1 VPVFDRVRAIQ
12 DGFFVPNWEGRM
24 KINRRSFVK
33 GTAAAGAFTAAG
45 FPHIWIKDSSLAY
58 AAGGEIKVGVLFS
71 LTGTTG
77 IIEESLNKAT
87 IMAIEEVNAAGG
99 INGMK
104 IVPIVE
110 DPASDPAT
118 FAEKARK
125 LVLSDKC
132 VSVFGSYTSASRKAV
147 LPVFEKRNNLY
158 WYPTLYEGR
167 ECSKNVIYTGAV
179 PNQQQD
185 EFIPWLVEKFGKRW
199 SLIGSNYIYPK
210 EENNYCKLLLAGLGA
225 EVIREEYVPLGHSE
239 FSSVVNKF
247 SSEKPDVIFSTVV
260 GDSVVALHRQYRA
273 AGLDPA
279 KMPMAS
285 LTTSE
290 NEVAAM
296 GGDAAAGHF
305 TSAPYF
311 QVWDSPENHK
321 FVDAYRSRWGA
332 DKVTHFVSE
341 PCYFQVKMFAEA
353 CSKLAAS
360 DINPNNIREAVKGI
374 EMIAPQGKVRLDP
387 ATLHTYLWP
396 KIGQCKS
403 DGQFEIIKQSPTWL
417 EPVPYKAY
425 PNQTCTEQG
434 LKEV

>member
-1 VPVFDRVRAIQ
+1 
-12 DGFFVPNWEGRM
+12 M
-24 KINRRSFVK
+24 KRRSFLK
-33 GTAAAGAFTAAG
+33 GIAATGAFAATG
-45 FPHIWIKDSSLAY
+45 FPHIWNKNMSLAR
-58 AAGGEIKVGVLFS
+58 AANGEIKVGVLFS

-87 IMAIEEVNAAGG
+87 LLAIEEINAAGG

-125 LVLSDKC
+125 LVVGDKC

-147 LPVFEKRNNLY
+147 LPVFEKRDNLY

-185 EFIPWLVEKFGKRW
+185 EFIPWLVQKFGKKFY
-199 SLIGSNYIYPK
+199 LIGSNYIYPK
-210 EENNYCKLLLAGLGA
+210 EENNNCKKLLEKLGG
-225 EVIREEYVPLGHSE
+225 EVVNEEYVPLGHSE
-239 FSSVVNKF
+239 FSSVINKIQ
-247 SSEKPDVIFSTVV
+247 STQPNVIFSTVV

-273 AGLDPA
+273 AGLDPE

-296 GGDAAAGHF
+296 GGEAAAGHF

-311 QVWDSPENHK
+311 MVHQSPENEK
-321 FVDAYRSRWGA
+321 FVAAYKRRWGD

-341 PCYFQVKMFAEA
+341 PSYFQVYLFKQAVE
-353 CSKLAAS
+353 KLAGS
-360 DINPNNIREAVKGI
+360 EIDPPTIREAVKGQ
-374 EMIAPQGKVRLDP
+374 ELIAPQGRIRIEP
-387 ATLHTYLWP
+387 ENLHTFLWP
-396 KIGQCKS
+396 KIAMAKS
-403 DGQFEIIKQSPTWL
+403 NGQFEVL
-417 EPVPYKAY
+417 ESFPEWIAPNPYAAY
-425 PNQTCTEQG
+425 PGQACTADG
-434 LKEV
+434 LKES

>member
-1 VPVFDRVRAIQ
+1 MSI
-12 DGFFVPNWEGRM
+12 
-24 KINRRSFVK
+24 KRRTFLK
-33 GTAAAGAFTAAG
+33 GGAAAAGVVAASN
-45 FPHIWIKDSSLAY
+45 FPHIWIKNSSLAN

-87 IMAIEEVNAAGG
+87 LLAIEEINAAGG
-99 INGMK
+99 INGMQ
-104 IVPIVE
+104 INPIVE

-185 EFIPWLVEKFGKRW
+185 DFVPWLVENFGNRW
-199 SLIGSNYIYPK
+199 YLIGSNYIYPK
-210 EENNYCKLLLAGLGA
+210 EENNYCKKLLASLGA
-225 EVIREEYVPLGHSE
+225 EVVNEEYVPLGHSE

-247 SSEKPDVIFSTVV
+247 RSEKPDVIFSTVV
-260 GDSVVALHRQYRA
+260 GDSVVALHRQYQA
-273 AGLDPA
+273 AGLDPE

-311 QVWDSPENHK
+311 MVWDSPENEK
-321 FVDAYRSRWGA
+321 FVEAYRSRWGA

-341 PCYFQVKMFAEA
+341 PSYFQVYMFKQAVE
-353 CSKLAAS
+353 KLAPS
-360 DINPNNIREAVKGI
+360 DINPDTIREAVKGV
-374 EMIAPQGKVRLDP
+374 ELTAPQGPVRLDP

-396 KIGQCKS
+396 KIGVCKS
-403 DGQFEIIKQSPTWL
+403 DGQFEILKQSSDWL

-425 PNQTCTEQG
+425 ENQVCTEEG
-434 LKEV
+434 LKET

>member
-1 VPVFDRVRAIQ
+1 MT
-12 DGFFVPNWEGRM
+12 M
-24 KINRRSFVK
+24 KRRSFLK
-33 GTAAAGAFTAAG
+33 GIAATGAFAATG
-45 FPHIWIKDSSLAY
+45 FPHIWNKNMSLAR
-58 AAGGEIKVGVLFS
+58 AANGEIKVGVLFS

-87 IMAIEEVNAAGG
+87 LLAIEEINAAGG

-125 LVLSDKC
+125 LVVGDKC

-147 LPVFEKRNNLY
+147 LPVFEKRDNLY

-185 EFIPWLVEKFGKRW
+185 EFIPWLVQKFGKKFY
-199 SLIGSNYIYPK
+199 LIGSNYIYPK
-210 EENNYCKLLLAGLGA
+210 EENNYCKKLLEKLGG
-225 EVIREEYVPLGHSE
+225 EVVNEEYVPLGHSD
-239 FSSVVNKF
+239 FSSVINKIQ
-247 SSEKPDVIFSTVV
+247 STQPNVIFSTVV

-273 AGLDPA
+273 AGLDPE

-296 GGDAAAGHF
+296 GGEAAAGHF

-311 QVWDSPENHK
+311 MVHQSPENEK
-321 FVDAYRSRWGA
+321 FVAAYKRRWGD

-341 PCYFQVKMFAEA
+341 PSYFQVYLFKQAVE
-353 CSKLAAS
+353 KLAGS
-360 DINPNNIREAVKGI
+360 EIDPPTIREAVKGQ
-374 EMIAPQGKVRLDP
+374 ELIAPQGRIRIEP
-387 ATLHTYLWP
+387 ENLHTYLWP
-396 KIGQCKS
+396 KIAMAKS
-403 DGQFEIIKQSPTWL
+403 NGQFEVL
-417 EPVPYKAY
+417 ESFPEWIAPNPYAAY
-425 PNQTCTEQG
+425 PGQMCTADG
-434 LKEV
+434 LKES

>member
-1 VPVFDRVRAIQ
+1 M
-12 DGFFVPNWEGRM
+12 GL
-24 KINRRSFVK
+24 KRRDFIK
-33 GTAAAGAFTAAG
+33 GAAAVGAGSVVATPQLWFKNAG
-45 FPHIWIKDSSLAY
+45 LAR
-58 AAGGEIKVGVLFS
+58 AAGGKIKVGVLFS

-87 IMAIEEVNAAGG
+87 LLAIEEINANGG
-99 INGMK
+99 VNGME
-104 IVPIVE
+104 IEAVVE

-125 LVLSDKC
+125 LVLGDKC

-147 LPVFEKRNNLY
+147 LPVFEKRDNLY

-185 EFIPWLVEKFGKRW
+185 EFIPWLVEKFGKKW
-199 SLIGSNYIYPK
+199 FLIGSNYIYPK
-210 EENNYCKLLLAGLGA
+210 EENNYCKKLLADLGC
-225 EVIREEYVPLGHSE
+225 EVVNEEYVPLGHSE
-239 FSSVVNKF
+239 FSSVINKIK
-247 SSEKPDVIFSTVV
+247 STQPNVIFSTVV

-273 AGLDPA
+273 AGLDPE

-311 QVWDSPENHK
+311 MVHQSPENEK
-321 FVDAYRSRWGA
+321 FVEAYKSRWGE

-341 PCYFQVKMFAEA
+341 PSYFQIYLFKQAIE
-353 CSKLAAS
+353 KLAES
-360 DINPNNIREAVKGI
+360 DIDPNTIREAVKGE
-374 EMIAPQGKVRLDP
+374 EMIAPQGKVRLEGEN
-387 ATLHTYLWP
+387 LHTWLWP
-396 KIGQCKS
+396 KIAVAKS
-403 DGQFEIIKQSPTWL
+403 DGQFEVLKDSAEWKK
-417 EPVPYKAY
+417 PVPYAAY
-425 PNQTCTEQG
+425 PDQTCTESG
-434 LKEV
+434 LEQA

>member
-1 VPVFDRVRAIQ
+1 
-12 DGFFVPNWEGRM
+12 M
-24 KINRRSFVK
+24 KITRRTLLK
-33 GTAAAGAFTAAG
+33 GATAAGAATAVG
-45 FPHIWIKDSSLAY
+45 FPQIWIKNSSLAR
-58 AAGGEIKVGVLFS
+58 AADGEIKVGVLFS
-71 LTGTTG
+71 LTGTTA

-87 IMAIEEVNAAGG
+87 ILAIEEINGAGG

-104 IVPIVE
+104 IVPVVE

-147 LPVFEKRNNLY
+147 LPVFEKRENLY
-158 WYPTLYEGR
+158 FYPTLYEGR

-185 EFIPWLVEKFGKRW
+185 DFVPWLAEKFGKKW
-199 SLIGSNYIYPK
+199 YLIGSNYIYPK
-210 EENNYCKLLLAGLGA
+210 EENNYCKKLLEGLGC
-225 EVIREEYVPLGHSE
+225 EVVEEEYVPLGHSE
-239 FSSVVNKF
+239 FSSAISKF
-247 SSEKPDVIFSTVV
+247 QSLQPNVIFSTVV

-273 AGLDPA
+273 AGLDPS

-311 QVWDSPENHK
+311 MVWDSPENHK
-321 FVDAYRSRWGA
+321 FVEAYKKRWGA

-341 PCYFQVKMFAEA
+341 PSYFQVYLFKQAVA
-353 CSKLAAS
+353 KLAPS
-360 DINPNNIREAVKGI
+360 DIGPKTIREAIKG
-374 EMIAPQGKVRLDP
+374 ESMIAPQGKVQIEREN
-387 ATLHTYLWP
+387 LHTWLWP

-403 DGQFEIIKQSPTWL
+403 DGQFEILKQSAEWVKP
-417 EPVPYKAY
+417 EPYKAY
-425 PNQTCTEQG
+425 PTMHCTESG
-434 LKEV
+434 LTEG

>member
-1 VPVFDRVRAIQ
+1 MAI
-12 DGFFVPNWEGRM
+12 R
-24 KINRRSFVK
+24 RRSFLK
-33 GTAAAGAFTAAG
+33 GTAALGAGLLGG
-45 FPHIWIKDSSLAY
+45 FPHIWIKDYSLAR

-71 LTGTTG
+71 LTGTTA

-87 IMAIEEVNAAGG
+87 ILAIEEINAAGG
-99 INGMK
+99 INGMQ
-104 IVPIVE
+104 INAVVE

-125 LVLSDKC
+125 LVVGDKC

-158 WYPTLYEGR
+158 FYPTLYEGR
-167 ECSKNVIYTGAV
+167 ECSKNVVYTGAV

-185 EFIPWLVEKFGKRW
+185 EFVPWLIEKFGKKFF
-199 SLIGSNYIYPK
+199 LIGSNYIYPK
-210 EENNYCKLLLAGLGA
+210 EENNYCKKLLEKLGG
-225 EVIREEYVPLGHSE
+225 EVVNEEYVPLGHSE
-239 FSSVVNKF
+239 FSSVINKIK
-247 SSEKPDVIFSTVV
+247 STEPNVIFSTVV

-311 QVWDSPENHK
+311 MVHKSPENEK
-321 FVDAYRSRWGA
+321 FVAAYKKRWGD

-341 PCYFQVKMFAEA
+341 ACYFQTYLFKQAVE
-353 CSKLAAS
+353 KLAGS
-360 DINPNNIREAVKGI
+360 DVTPETIREAVKGQ
-374 EMIAPQGKVRLDP
+374 EYLAPQGKILLEKEN
-387 ATLHTYLWP
+387 LHTWLWP
-396 KIGQCKS
+396 KIAVAKS
-403 DGQFEIIKQSPTWL
+403 DGQFEVLKDSAKWQAPD
-417 EPVPYKAY
+417 PYGAY
-425 PNQTCTEQG
+425 PNQKCTETG
-434 LKEV
+434 LKEA

>member
-1 VPVFDRVRAIQ
+1 MV
-12 DGFFVPNWEGRM
+12 M
-24 KINRRSFVK
+24 KRRQLLK
-33 GTAAAGAFTAAG
+33 GTAALGAGLLGG
-45 FPHIWIKDSSLAY
+45 FPHIWIKDYSLAR
-58 AAGGEIKVGVLFS
+58 AADGEIKVGVLFS
-71 LTGTTG
+71 LTGTTA

-87 IMAIEEVNAAGG
+87 IMAIEEINDQGG

-125 LVLSDKC
+125 LVVGDKC

-158 WYPTLYEGR
+158 FYPTLYEGR

-185 EFIPWLVEKFGKRW
+185 EFVPWLVEKFGKKFF
-199 SLIGSNYIYPK
+199 LIGSNYIYPK
-210 EENNYCKLLLAGLGA
+210 EENNYCKKLLEKLGG
-225 EVIREEYVPLGHSE
+225 EVVTEEYVPLGHSE
-239 FSSVVNKF
+239 FSSVISKIKSTEPN
-247 SSEKPDVIFSTVV
+247 VIFSTVV
-260 GDSVVALHRQYRA
+260 GDSVVALHRQYKA

-311 QVWDSPENHK
+311 MVHKSPENEK
-321 FVDAYRSRWGA
+321 FVAAYRKRWGD

-341 PCYFQVKMFAEA
+341 ACYFQMYMFKQAVE
-353 CSKLAAS
+353 KLASS
-360 DINPNNIREAVKGI
+360 DIAPDNIREAIKGV
-374 EMIAPQGKVRLDP
+374 EVVAPQGKVRIEREN
-387 ATLHTYLWP
+387 LHTWLWP
-396 KIGQCKS
+396 KIAVAKS
-403 DGQFEIIKQSPTWL
+403 DGQFEILKDSAEWKAPD
-417 EPVPYKAY
+417 PYAAY
-425 PNQTCTEQG
+425 PNQKCTEAG
-434 LKEV
+434 LKET

>member
-1 VPVFDRVRAIQ
+1 MKNDRRTFIKHA
-12 DGFFVPNWEGRM
+12 
-24 KINRRSFVK
+24 
-33 GTAAAGAFTAAG
+33 AAAGAFGAAG
-45 FPHIWIKDSSLAY
+45 LPHIWSKNASLAY
-58 AAGGEIKVGVLFS
+58 AQSGQIKVGVLFS
-71 LTGTTG
+71 LTGTTA

-87 IMAIEEVNAAGG
+87 IMAIEEINAAGG
-99 INGMK
+99 VNGMK
-104 IVPIVE
+104 IVPVVE

-147 LPVFEKRNNLY
+147 LPVFERQANLY
-158 WYPTLYEGR
+158 FYPTLYEGR

-185 EFIPWLVEKFGKRW
+185 DFVPWLVEKFGKRW
-199 SLIGSNYIYPK
+199 YMIGSNYIYPK
-210 EENNYCKLLLAGLGA
+210 EENNYCKKLLKNLGA
-225 EVIREEYVPLGHSE
+225 EVIAEEYVPLGHSE
-239 FSSVVNKF
+239 FSSVINKF
-247 SSEKPDVIFSTVV
+247 RSEKPNVIFSTVV

-279 KMPMAS
+279 TMPMAS

-311 QVWDSPENHK
+311 MVHESPENRR
-321 FVDAYRSRWGA
+321 FVEAYRKRWGA

-341 PCYFQVKMFAEA
+341 SSYFQVYLFKQAVA
-353 CSKLAAS
+353 KLKAG
-360 DINPNNIREAVKGI
+360 DINPLTIREALKG
-374 EMIAPQGKVRLDP
+374 EQFQAPQGLVKVEP
-387 ATLHTYLWP
+387 ENLHCWLHP
-396 KIGQCKS
+396 KIGQCQS
-403 DGQFEIIKQSPTWL
+403 DGQFRILKQSANWL
-417 EPVPYKAY
+417 EPNPYSAY
-425 PNQTCTEQG
+425 PNQKCTAEG
-434 LKEV
+434 LKEI

>member
-1 VPVFDRVRAIQ
+1 MTV
-12 DGFFVPNWEGRM
+12 
-24 KINRRSFVK
+24 KRRDFLK
-33 GTAAAGAFTAAG
+33 GAAAAGAFAATG
-45 FPHIWIKDSSLAY
+45 FPHIWSKNLSLAR
-58 AAGGEIKVGVLFS
+58 AANGEIKVGVLFS

-87 IMAIEEVNAAGG
+87 ILAIEEINDAGG

-104 IVPIVE
+104 ITPVVE

-118 FAEKARK
+118 FAAKARK
-125 LVLSDKC
+125 LVVGDKC

-147 LPVFEKRNNLY
+147 LPVFEKRDNLY

-185 EFIPWLVEKFGKRW
+185 EFIPWLVEKFGKKFY
-199 SLIGSNYIYPK
+199 LIGSNYIYPK
-210 EENNYCKLLLAGLGA
+210 EENNYCKKLLEKLGA
-225 EVIREEYVPLGHSE
+225 EVVNEEYVPLGHSE
-239 FSSVVNKF
+239 FSSVINKIQ
-247 SSEKPDVIFSTVV
+247 STQPNVIFSTVV

-273 AGLDPA
+273 AGLDPE

-296 GGDAAAGHF
+296 GGEAAAGHF

-311 QVWDSPENHK
+311 MVHQSPENEK
-321 FVDAYRSRWGA
+321 FVAAYLKRWGD

-341 PCYFQVKMFAEA
+341 PSYFQVYLFKQAVE
-353 CSKLAAS
+353 KLAES
-360 DINPNNIREAVKGI
+360 DITPDTIREAVKG
-374 EMIAPQGKVRLDP
+374 EELTAPQGRIRLE
-387 ATLHTYLWP
+387 TENLHTWLWP
-396 KIGQCKS
+396 KIAIAKS
-403 DGQFEIIKQSPTWL
+403 DGQFEVLKDSKEWL
-417 EPVPYKAY
+417 KPVPYAAY
-425 PNQTCTEQG
+425 PDQQCTEKG
-434 LKEV
+434 LIQS

>member
-1 VPVFDRVRAIQ
+1 
-12 DGFFVPNWEGRM
+12 M
-24 KINRRSFVK
+24 KINRRSFFK
-33 GTAAAGAFTAAG
+33 GSAAAGAFAAG

-87 IMAIEEVNAAGG
+87 LMAIEEINAAGG
-99 INGMK
+99 VNGMK
-104 IVPIVE
+104 IVPVVE

-210 EENNYCKLLLAGLGA
+210 EENNYCKKLLAGLGA

-247 SSEKPDVIFSTVV
+247 RSEKPDVIFSTVV

-273 AGLDPA
+273 AGLDPDS
-279 KMPMAS
+279 MPMAS

-311 QVWDSPENHK
+311 MVWDSPENQK
-321 FVDAYRSRWGA
+321 FVEAYRSRWGG

-341 PCYFQVKMFAEA
+341 PSYFQVKMFAEA
-353 CSKLAAS
+353 CAKLAPG
-360 DINPNNIREAVKGI
+360 DIDPNNIREAVKGI
-374 EMIAPQGKVRLDP
+374 EMTAPQGKVRLDGE
-387 ATLHTYLWP
+387 TLHTYLWP
-396 KIGQCKS
+396 KIGQCKA
-403 DGQFEIIKQSPTWL
+403 DGQFEIIKQSPSWL
-417 EPVPYKAY
+417 APVPYKAY
-425 PNQTCTEQG
+425 ENQTCTEQG
-434 LKEV
+434 LVEA

>member
-1 VPVFDRVRAIQ
+1 MT
-12 DGFFVPNWEGRM
+12 M
-24 KINRRSFVK
+24 KRRSFLK
-33 GTAAAGAFTAAG
+33 GIAATGAFAATG
-45 FPHIWIKDSSLAY
+45 FPHIWNKNMSLAR
-58 AAGGEIKVGVLFS
+58 AANGEIKVGVLFS

-87 IMAIEEVNAAGG
+87 LLAIEEINAAGG

-125 LVLSDKC
+125 LVVGDKC

-147 LPVFEKRNNLY
+147 LPVFEKRDNLY

-185 EFIPWLVEKFGKRW
+185 EFIPWLVQKFGKKFY
-199 SLIGSNYIYPK
+199 LIGSNYIYPK
-210 EENNYCKLLLAGLGA
+210 EENNYCKKLLEKLGG
-225 EVIREEYVPLGHSE
+225 EVVNEEYVPLGHSE
-239 FSSVVNKF
+239 FSSVINKIQ
-247 SSEKPDVIFSTVV
+247 STQPNVIFSTVV

-273 AGLDPA
+273 AGLDPE
-279 KMPMAS
+279 KMPTAS

-296 GGDAAAGHF
+296 GGEAAAGHF

-311 QVWDSPENHK
+311 MVHQSPENEK
-321 FVDAYRSRWGA
+321 FVAAYKRRWGD

-341 PCYFQVKMFAEA
+341 PSYFQVYLFKQAVE
-353 CSKLAAS
+353 KLAGS
-360 DINPNNIREAVKGI
+360 EIDPPTIREAVKGQ
-374 EMIAPQGKVRLDP
+374 ELIAPQGRIRIEP
-387 ATLHTYLWP
+387 ENLHTFLWP
-396 KIGQCKS
+396 KIAMAKS
-403 DGQFEIIKQSPTWL
+403 NGQFEVL
-417 EPVPYKAY
+417 ESFPEWIAPNPYAAY
-425 PNQTCTEQG
+425 PGQACTADG
-434 LKEV
+434 LKES

>member
-1 VPVFDRVRAIQ
+1 MAI
-12 DGFFVPNWEGRM
+12 
-24 KINRRSFVK
+24 KRRDFLR
-33 GTAAAGAFTAAG
+33 GGAALGAAATIGM
-45 FPHIWIKDSSLAY
+45 PSIWFKNADLAM
-58 AAGGEIKVGVLFS
+58 AQNGEIKVGVLFS

-87 IMAIEEVNAAGG
+87 ILAIEEINAAGG
-99 INGMK
+99 INGMQ
-104 IVPIVE
+104 IVPVIE

-125 LVLSDKC
+125 LVLGDKC

-147 LPVFEKRNNLY
+147 LPVFERRDNLY

-185 EFIPWLVEKFGKRW
+185 EFIPWLVEKFGKKFY
-199 SLIGSNYIYPK
+199 LIGSNYIYPQ
-210 EENNYCKLLLAGLGA
+210 EENNYCKKLLEKLGA
-225 EVIREEYVPLGHSE
+225 EVVNEEYVPLGHSE
-239 FSSVVNKF
+239 FSSVINKIQ
-247 SSEKPDVIFSTVV
+247 STQPNVIFSTVV
-260 GDSVVALHRQYRA
+260 GDLVVALHRQYRA
-273 AGLDPA
+273 AGLDPE

-311 QVWDSPENHK
+311 MVHQSPENQK
-321 FVDAYRSRWGA
+321 FVEAYQKRWGA

-341 PCYFQVKMFAEA
+341 PSYFQVYMFKQAVE
-353 CSKLAAS
+353 KLAAS
-360 DINPNNIREAVKGI
+360 DITPPNIREAVKGV
-374 EMIAPQGKVRLDP
+374 ELIAPQGKVLLEKEN
-387 ATLHTYLWP
+387 LHTWLWP
-396 KIGQCKS
+396 KIAVAKS
-403 DGQFEIIKQSPTWL
+403 DGQFEVLKDSAEWKKPD
-417 EPVPYKAY
+417 PYAAY
-425 PNQTCTEQG
+425 PGQQCLETG
-434 LKEV
+434 LVGA

>member
-1 VPVFDRVRAIQ
+1 MRI
-12 DGFFVPNWEGRM
+12 
-24 KINRRSFVK
+24 KRREFLK
-33 GTAAAGAFTAAG
+33 GAAALGAG
-45 FPHIWIKDSSLAY
+45 MSVGLPHIWLKNEGLAR

-71 LTGTTG
+71 LTGTTA

-87 IMAIEEVNAAGG
+87 ILAIEEINAAGG

-125 LVLSDKC
+125 LVLGDKC

-185 EFIPWLVEKFGKRW
+185 EFIPWLINNFGTRFY
-199 SLIGSNYIYPK
+199 LIGSNYIYPK
-210 EENNYCKLLLAGLGA
+210 EENNYCKKLLQKYGA
-225 EVIREEYVPLGHSE
+225 EVVNEEYVPLGHSE
-239 FSSVVNKF
+239 FSSVINKF
-247 SSEKPDVIFSTVV
+247 RSTKPNVIFSTVV

-273 AGLDPA
+273 AGLDPE

-290 NEVAAM
+290 NEIAAM

-311 QVWDSPENHK
+311 MVHKSPENEK
-321 FVDAYRSRWGA
+321 FVAAYKARWGQ

-341 PCYFQVKMFAEA
+341 PSYFQVYLFKQAVE
-353 CSKLAAS
+353 KLAPS
-360 DINPNNIREAVKGI
+360 DITPPTIREAVKGE
-374 EMIAPQGKVRLDP
+374 EMIAPQGRVRIEREN
-387 ATLHTYLWP
+387 LHTWLWP
-396 KIGQCKS
+396 KIARAKPN
-403 DGQFEIIKQSPTWL
+403 GQFEVLVESSEWIK
-417 EPVPYKAY
+417 PVPYAAY
-425 PNQTCTEQG
+425 PNQVCTESG
-434 LKEV
+434 LKQT

>member
-1 VPVFDRVRAIQ
+1 MKL
-12 DGFFVPNWEGRM
+12 GRRNF
-24 KINRRSFVK
+24 IK
-33 GTAAAGAFTAAG
+33 GTVAAGAFTAAG

-58 AAGGEIKVGVLFS
+58 AAGGEIKIGVLFS
-71 LTGTTG
+71 LTGG
-77 IIEESLNKAT
+77 LSIIEESLHKAT
-87 IMAIEEVNAAGG
+87 ILAVEEINDAGG
-99 INGMK
+99 INGM
-104 IVPIVE
+104 PIKPVVE

-147 LPVFEKRNNLY
+147 LPVFEKRKNLY
-158 WYPTLYEGR
+158 FYPTLYEGR

-185 EFIPWLVEKFGKRW
+185 EFVPWLIEKFGKRW

-210 EENNYCKLLLAGLGA
+210 EENNYCKKLLAQYGA
-225 EVIREEYVPLGHSE
+225 EVVREEYVPLGHSE
-239 FSSVVNKF
+239 FSSVINKF
-247 SSEKPDVIFSTVV
+247 RNEKPDVIFSTVV

-273 AGLDPA
+273 GGLDPE

-296 GGDAAAGHF
+296 GADAAAGHF

-311 QVWDSPENHK
+311 MVYDSPENHK
-321 FVDAYRSRWGA
+321 FVDAYRKRWGG

-341 PCYFQVKMFAEA
+341 PSYFQVYLFKQAVE
-353 CSKLAAS
+353 KLSAG
-360 DINPNNIREAVKGI
+360 DINPLTIREAIKGE
-374 EMIAPQGKVRLDP
+374 EMIAPQGKVRIEP
-387 ATLHTYLWP
+387 ENLHTYLWP
-396 KIGQCKS
+396 KIGQCQS
-403 DGQFEIIKQSPTWL
+403 DGQFKMLKTTSEWL

-425 PNQTCTEQG
+425 PNQTCTASG
-434 LKEV
+434 LKES

>member
-1 VPVFDRVRAIQ
+1 MSF
-12 DGFFVPNWEGRM
+12 E
-24 KINRRSFVK
+24 RRSFLK
-33 GTAAAGAFTAAG
+33 GSVAAGAFTAAG
-45 FPHIWIKDSSLAY
+45 FPHIWVKDYSHAY
-58 AAGGEIKVGVLFS
+58 AQDGKIKVGVLFS

-87 IMAIEEVNAAGG
+87 IMAIEEINAAGG
-99 INGMK
+99 INGMQ
-104 IVPIVE
+104 IEAVVE

-125 LVLSDKC
+125 LVLGDKC

-147 LPVFEKRNNLY
+147 LPVFEKRKNLY

-185 EFIPWLVEKFGKRW
+185 DFVPWLVEKFGKRW
-199 SLIGSNYIYPK
+199 YLIGSNYIYPK
-210 EENNYCKLLLAGLGA
+210 EENNYCKKLLEGLGA
-225 EVIREEYVPLGHSE
+225 EVVNEEYVPLGHSE

-247 SSEKPDVIFSTVV
+247 RSEKPDVIFSTVV

-273 AGLDPA
+273 AGLDPET
-279 KMPMAS
+279 MPMAS

-311 QVWDSPENHK
+311 MVWDSPENAQ
-321 FVDAYRSRWGA
+321 FVEAYLSRWGA

-341 PCYFQVKMFAEA
+341 PCYFQVYMFKQAVE
-353 CSKLAAS
+353 KLMAD
-360 DINPNNIREAVKGI
+360 DINPASIREAVKGV
-374 EMIAPQGKVRLDP
+374 ELTAPQGPVRLDP

-396 KIGQCKS
+396 KIGVCKS
-403 DGQFEIIKQSPTWL
+403 DGQFEILKQSSEWL

-425 PNQTCTEQG
+425 ENQVCTEEG
-434 LKEV
+434 LQEV

>member
-1 VPVFDRVRAIQ
+1 
-12 DGFFVPNWEGRM
+12 M
-24 KINRRSFVK
+24 KFNRRSFLK
-33 GTAAAGAFTAAG
+33 GTVAAGAFTAAG
-45 FPHIWIKDSSLAY
+45 FPHIWIKDASQAF

-87 IMAIEEVNAAGG
+87 IMAIEEINANGG

-104 IVPIVE
+104 VVPVVE

-125 LVLSDKC
+125 LVLSDRC
-132 VSVFGSYTSASRKAV
+132 VSTFGSYTSASRKAV

-185 EFIPWLVEKFGKRW
+185 EFVPWLVKTFGKRW

-210 EENNYCKLLLAGLGA
+210 EENNYCKKLLQELGA
-225 EVIREEYVPLGHSE
+225 EVVREEYVPLGHSE
-239 FSSVVNKF
+239 FSSVVSKF
-247 SSEKPDVIFSTVV
+247 RSDKPDVIFSTVV

-273 AGLDPA
+273 AGLDPET
-279 KMPMAS
+279 MPMAS

-311 QVWDSPENHK
+311 QVYDSPENHK
-321 FVDAYRSRWGA
+321 FVDAYRTRWGA

-341 PCYFQVKMFAEA
+341 SCYFQVKMFAQA
-353 CSKLAAS
+353 VAKLAPS
-360 DINPNNIREAVKGI
+360 DIDPVNIREAVKGV
-374 EMIAPQGKVRLDP
+374 ELMAPQGRVRLDGE
-387 ATLHTYLWP
+387 TLHTYLWP
-396 KIGQCKS
+396 KVGQCKA

-417 EPVPYKAY
+417 APDPYKAY
-425 PNQTCTEQG
+425 ENQTCTEQG

>member
-1 VPVFDRVRAIQ
+1 
-12 DGFFVPNWEGRM
+12 VPNFMPLREGKM
-24 KINRRSFVK
+24 KISRRNLIK
-33 GTAAAGAFTAAG
+33 GSVAAGAFGAAG
-45 FPHIWIKDSSLAY
+45 FPHIWVKDASLAY
-58 AAGGEIKVGVLFS
+58 AANGEIKVGVLFS

-87 IMAIEEVNAAGG
+87 LMAIEEVNDAGG

-125 LVLSDKC
+125 LVLGDKC

-147 LPVFEKRNNLY
+147 LPVFEKRKNLY

-185 EFIPWLVEKFGKRW
+185 EFIPWLVKNFGKRW

-210 EENNYCKLLLAGLGA
+210 EENNYCKKLLAELGA

-239 FSSVVNKF
+239 FASVVNKF
-247 SSEKPDVIFSTVV
+247 RSEKPDVIFSTVV

-273 AGLDPA
+273 AGLDPS

-341 PCYFQVKMFAEA
+341 PSYFQVKMFAEA
-353 CSKLAAS
+353 CSKLQAG
-360 DINPNNIREAVKGI
+360 DINPANIREAVKGV
-374 EMIAPQGKVRLDP
+374 EMIAPQGKVRLDA

-425 PNQTCTEQG
+425 ENQSCTEQG
-434 LKEV
+434 LKEA

>member
-1 VPVFDRVRAIQ
+1 
-12 DGFFVPNWEGRM
+12 M
-24 KINRRSFVK
+24 KKTRRSFIK
-33 GTAAAGAFTAAG
+33 KTAVGVGVLAASN
-45 FPHIWIKDSSLAY
+45 FPYIWIKNSSLAY
-58 AAGGEIKVGVLFS
+58 AAKGEVKVGVLFS

-87 IMAIEEVNAAGG
+87 ILAIEEINDAGG

-104 IVPIVE
+104 ITPVVE

-118 FAEKARK
+118 FAAKARK
-125 LVLSDKC
+125 LVLNDRC

-147 LPVFEKRNNLY
+147 LPVFEKRDNLY

-199 SLIGSNYIYPK
+199 YLIGSNYIYPK
-210 EENNYCKLLLAGLGA
+210 EENNYCKKLLAELGC
-225 EVIREEYVPLGHSE
+225 EVVAEEYVPLGHSE
-239 FSSVVNKF
+239 FASVVNKF
-247 SSEKPDVIFSTVV
+247 RSEKPNVIFSTVV

-273 AGLDPA
+273 AGLDPET
-279 KMPMAS
+279 MPMAS

-321 FVDAYRSRWGA
+321 FVEAYRKRWGK

-341 PCYFQVKMFAEA
+341 PSYFQIYMFKQAVE
-353 CSKLAAS
+353 KLDPS
-360 DINPNNIREAVKGI
+360 DISPQTIREAVKGV
-374 EMIAPQGKVRLDP
+374 ELVAPQGRVRLDP

-396 KIGQCKS
+396 KIGVCKS
-403 DGQFEIIKQSPTWL
+403 DGQFEILRQSSEWL

-425 PNQTCTEQG
+425 PDQQCTEGG
-434 LKEV
+434 LKQV

>member
-1 VPVFDRVRAIQ
+1 
-12 DGFFVPNWEGRM
+12 M
-24 KINRRSFVK
+24 KINRRSFLK
-33 GTAAAGAFTAAG
+33 GTVAAGAFTATG
-45 FPHIWIKDSSLAY
+45 FPHIWIKDASQAY

-87 IMAIEEVNAAGG
+87 IMAIEEINAEGG

-104 IVPIVE
+104 VIPVVE

-125 LVLSDKC
+125 LVLSDRC
-132 VSVFGSYTSASRKAV
+132 VSTFGSYTSASRKAV

-185 EFIPWLVEKFGKRW
+185 EFVPWLVKNFGKRW

-210 EENNYCKLLLAGLGA
+210 EENNYCKKLLKELGA
-225 EVIREEYVPLGHSE
+225 EVVREEYVPLGHSE
-239 FSSVVNKF
+239 FSSVVSKF
-247 SSEKPDVIFSTVV
+247 RSDKPDVIFSTVV

-273 AGLDPA
+273 AGLDPE

-311 QVWDSPENHK
+311 QVYDSPENHK
-321 FVDAYRSRWGA
+321 FVDAYRTRWGA

-341 PCYFQVKMFAEA
+341 SCYFQVKMFAQA
-353 CSKLAAS
+353 AAKLAAS
-360 DINPNNIREAVKGI
+360 DIDPVNIREAVK
-374 EMIAPQGKVRLDP
+374 EVELTAPQGRVRLDG

-396 KIGQCKS
+396 KVGQCKA

-417 EPVPYKAY
+417 APEPYKAY
-425 PNQTCTEQG
+425 ENQTCTEQG

>member
-1 VPVFDRVRAIQ
+1 MFWEVAMAI
-12 DGFFVPNWEGRM
+12 
-24 KINRRSFVK
+24 KRRELLK
-33 GTAAAGAFTAAG
+33 GSAAVGAGLLTG
-45 FPHIWIKDSSLAY
+45 FPHIWIKDYSLAR
-58 AAGGEIKVGVLFS
+58 AADGEIKVGVLFS
-71 LTGTTG
+71 LTGTTA

-87 IMAIEEVNAAGG
+87 IMAIEEINDQGG

-104 IVPIVE
+104 IVPVVE

-125 LVLSDKC
+125 LVVGDKC

-147 LPVFEKRNNLY
+147 LPVFERRNNLY
-158 WYPTLYEGR
+158 FYPTLYEGR

-185 EFIPWLVEKFGKRW
+185 EFVPWLVEKFGKKFF
-199 SLIGSNYIYPK
+199 LIGSNYIYPK
-210 EENNYCKLLLAGLGA
+210 EENNYCKKLLEKLGG
-225 EVIREEYVPLGHSE
+225 EVVNEEYVPLGHSE
-239 FSSVVNKF
+239 FSSVISKIKSTEPN
-247 SSEKPDVIFSTVV
+247 VIFSTVV
-260 GDSVVALHRQYRA
+260 GDSVVALHRQYRS

-311 QVWDSPENHK
+311 MVHKSPENDK
-321 FVDAYRSRWGA
+321 FVAAYRKRWGD

-341 PCYFQVKMFAEA
+341 PCYFQMYMFKQAVE
-353 CSKLAAS
+353 KLANS
-360 DINPNNIREAVKGI
+360 DITPDNIREAIKGV
-374 EMIAPQGKVRLDP
+374 ELVAPQGKVRLEKEN
-387 ATLHTYLWP
+387 LHTWLWP
-396 KIGQCKS
+396 KIAVAKS
-403 DGQFEIIKQSPTWL
+403 DGQFEILKDSAEWKAPD
-417 EPVPYKAY
+417 PYAAY
-425 PNQTCTEQG
+425 PNQKCTEAG
-434 LKEV
+434 LQET

>member
-1 VPVFDRVRAIQ
+1 MKF
-12 DGFFVPNWEGRM
+12 GR
-24 KINRRSFVK
+24 RQFLK
-33 GTAAAGAFTAAG
+33 GTAAVGAFAATG
-45 FPHIWIKDSSLAY
+45 FPHLWIKDASLAR
-58 AAGGEIKVGVLFS
+58 AAGGEVKVGVLFS
-71 LTGTTG
+71 LTGTTA

-87 IMAIEEVNAAGG
+87 ILAIEEINDQGG

-104 IVPIVE
+104 IVPVVE

-118 FAEKARK
+118 FAVKARR
-125 LVLSDKC
+125 LVLGEKC

-158 WYPTLYEGR
+158 FYPTLYEGR

-185 EFIPWLVEKFGKRW
+185 EFVPWLIEKFGKRW
-199 SLIGSNYIYPK
+199 YLIGSNYIYPK
-210 EENNYCKLLLAGLGA
+210 EENNYCKKLLAQYGA
-225 EVIREEYVPLGHSE
+225 EVVNEEYVPLGHSE
-239 FSSVVNKF
+239 FSSVINKF
-247 SSEKPDVIFSTVV
+247 RSEKPDVIFSTVV
-260 GDSVVALHRQYRA
+260 GDSVVALHRQYRS
-273 AGLDPA
+273 AGLDPE

-311 QVWDSPENHK
+311 MVWDSPENAK
-321 FVDAYRSRWGA
+321 FVEAYRKRWGA

-341 PCYFQVKMFAEA
+341 PSYFQVYLFKQAVE
-353 CSKLAAS
+353 KLAPS
-360 DINPNNIREAVKGI
+360 DITPPTIREAVKDE
-374 EMIAPQGKVRLDP
+374 EMIAPQGKVRVERKN
-387 ATLHTYLWP
+387 LHTWLWP
-396 KIGQCKS
+396 KIGQAQS
-403 DGQFEIIKQSPTWL
+403 DGQFKILRQSSNWL

-425 PNQTCTEQG
+425 PNQVCTEAG
-434 LKEV
+434 LKET